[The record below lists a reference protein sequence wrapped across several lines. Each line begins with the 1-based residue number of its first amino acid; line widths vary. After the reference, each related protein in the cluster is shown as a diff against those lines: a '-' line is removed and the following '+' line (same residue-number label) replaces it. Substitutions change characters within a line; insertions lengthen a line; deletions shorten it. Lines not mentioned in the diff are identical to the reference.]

1 MARFRAWIEG
11 RYGNQA
17 SRMGDEGIVAEVTA
31 AKVGVFVQGVVAE
44 GGGEE
49 FQVFATQG
57 RIPGDGVFL
66 GTVQLDASGEVRF
79 TVNNAAL
86 VKKEDR

>member
-17 SRMGDEGIVAEVTA
+17 RRMGDDGVLAELTA
-31 AKVGVFVQGVVAE
+31 AKVGVHVV
-44 GGGEE
+44 GRLNDRDQEE

-57 RIPGDGVFL
+57 RRAGVEPVYL
-66 GTVQLDASGEVRF
+66 GVVHVQNGEVRF

-86 VKKEDR
+86 LAKEDR